1 MPIEWLASVYVHE
14 PSMNSSSNAVARE
27 YRTLLSA
34 EGYVH
39 KFRLEASEA
48 VSADDVPEEA
58 GIPTVGLAPLLG
70 KFALVVLVFAGIA
83 GVAARLL
90 S

>member
-1 MPIEWLASVYVHE
+1 MAFPYVHG
-14 PSMNSSSNAVARE
+14 PSMNSSSNAAARE

-48 VSADDVPEEA
+48 VSAHDVPEEA
-58 GIPTVGLAPLLG
+58 GIPTVSLASQLGKLVLAALIFAGLAG
-70 KFALVVLVFAGIA
+70 A
-83 GVAARLL
+83 AARVLT
-90 S
+90 